1 MPASFRRLTIRSAG
15 SLLRALSTS
24 TAGEAAI
31 AALALIALAAAL
43 ADTPEWLVFTL
54 ALLSLAGTVGFGW
67 ERRRLSIIGRSV
79 EPTGSYVMARVL
91 IVLVAAVAL
100 SSERTA
106 ERVSVSACGVL
117 LGLALL
123 AELVVSALAVVA
135 CPYAANLP
143 GISVRNFPLFA
154 ERWVFTVNTA
164 GVALLLALATV
175 AQSVGEL
182 PIWPLLLPG
191 IVALLVVG
199 TVVGDAL
206 LRLKSRRSAERMLPQ
221 ALATYAPTFLLYWE
235 APPGSLHQIEMW
247 LPYLS
252 RLNRPYL
259 VVLRTPDTFTE
270 AASLASVPVLVR
282 RYVSEL
288 DVLITPTL
296 KTAFFVN
303 TAPKNAHMVHY
314 LGINQIQLN
323 HGDSD
328 KAPSYRRIFRMYDKN
343 FVAGQAAIDRFSNN
357 GVVVGRDA
365 FEIVGRPQVEG
376 VQVQEVPI
384 AKRNL
389 PRVLYAPTWYGYLED
404 SRYSSLPIGPKI
416 VQALIDCGCVVIFRP
431 HPWVWRTPSLAA
443 ASRDIDELLA
453 ADAAKTG
460 RPHIFGP
467 AAVMGSL
474 LDTFNKVDALI
485 ADVSSVIPD
494 FLYSEKP
501 FAVTSM
507 VGEMTTEEFVADFPL
522 ARAGYVLASDLTNL
536 DSALQQ
542 LLAEDHASALRRQLK
557 TYYLGDFPAESYADG
572 FLRAAQK
579 YL

>member
-1 MPASFRRLTIRSAG
+1 
-15 SLLRALSTS
+15 
-24 TAGEAAI
+24 
-31 AALALIALAAAL
+31 
-43 ADTPEWLVFTL
+43 
-54 ALLSLAGTVGFGW
+54 
-67 ERRRLSIIGRSV
+67 
-79 EPTGSYVMARVL
+79 
-91 IVLVAAVAL
+91 
-100 SSERTA
+100 
-106 ERVSVSACGVL
+106 
-117 LGLALL
+117 
-123 AELVVSALAVVA
+123 
-135 CPYAANLP
+135 
-143 GISVRNFPLFA
+143 
-154 ERWVFTVNTA
+154 
-164 GVALLLALATV
+164 
-175 AQSVGEL
+175 
-182 PIWPLLLPG
+182 
-191 IVALLVVG
+191 
-199 TVVGDAL
+199 
-206 LRLKSRRSAERMLPQ
+206 MLPQ

-431 HPWVWRTPSLAA
+431 HPWVWRTPSLAS

-507 VGEMTTEEFVADFPL
+507 VGEMTTEEFLADFPL
-522 ARAGYVLASDLTNL
+522 ARAGYVLASDLSNL
-536 DSALQQ
+536 DSVLQQ